1 MEEDKKINADELKE
15 ETKDTFNKVKSE
27 IKDANFKEETVKA
40 TNFVKEMIM
49 NPIAAVRETAQGNGP
64 KLATI
69 IMIVIAFVLV
79 NVCYEIISLFKYSYG
94 SFGDKLWDV
103 LTAILEPLFLL
114 LVPSILVFLWN
125 KNKKTLLTTIST
137 FALAQVPTIFS
148 TVVSLVYLLI
158 SQLSIVTTP
167 INAGLGVVQT
177 ILTYFGVKTLLDEDD
192 ESFVLKFVVL
202 EVVTTLIIVILRRLG
217 VC

>member
-1 MEEDKKINADELKE
+1 MEEDKKINTDELKE

-27 IKDANFKEETVKA
+27 IKDADFKEETVKA

-94 SFGDKLWDV
+94 SFGDKLWDI
-103 LTAILEPLFLL
+103 LTAVTEPLFLL
-114 LVPSILVFLWN
+114 LVPSVLVFLWN
-125 KNKKTLLTTIST
+125 KNKKSLLTTIST
-137 FALAQVPTIFS
+137 FAIAQVPTIFS

-167 INAGLGVVQT
+167 VNAGLGVVQT

-202 EVVTTLIIVILRRLG
+202 EVVTTLVIIILRRLG

>member
-1 MEEDKKINADELKE
+1 MEEDKKINTDELKE

-27 IKDANFKEETVKA
+27 IKDADFKEETVKA

-64 KLATI
+64 KLTTI

-94 SFGDKLWDV
+94 SFGDKLWDI
-103 LTAILEPLFLL
+103 LTAVTEPLFLL
-114 LVPSILVFLWN
+114 LVPSVLVFLWN
-125 KNKKTLLTTIST
+125 KNKKSLLTTIST
-137 FALAQVPTIFS
+137 FAIAQVPTIFS

-167 INAGLGVVQT
+167 VNAGLGVVQT

-202 EVVTTLIIVILRRLG
+202 EVVTTLVIIILRRLG

>member
-1 MEEDKKINADELKE
+1 
-15 ETKDTFNKVKSE
+15 
-27 IKDANFKEETVKA
+27 
-40 TNFVKEMIM
+40 M

-137 FALAQVPTIFS
+137 FAIAQVPTIFS